1 MLAKPPWWL
10 AWPPCLAMLE
20 TSSVGRL
27 AKLPGLVL
35 PVEDMLVL
43 IKDLVFGSWEGLFM

>member
-1 MLAKPPWWL
+1 
-10 AWPPCLAMLE
+10 MLE

-35 PVEDMLVL
+35 PVEDML
-43 IKDLVFGSWEGLFM
+43 LVETKGLVIDVWE